1 VKLSEV
7 CDIQSGNAFKSK
19 EYVDEGIRV
28 IRITNVQKGEIVDDD
43 PKFLPLESKEKHA
56 KYLLEEGDILISQT
70 GNVGRVGRITSNL
83 LPAYLNQRV
92 AKISNNSPDDVYDD
106 YLFWILNN
114 ESFERDAVYDSS
126 GVAQKNLSM
135 KWINNYKIPLPSLS
149 EQKAIVAK
157 LDRAQRLI
165 DIDRK
170 MLAKYDEL
178 IQSVFLEMFGEV
190 FSNKTETPFED
201 HLGIKHGYA
210 FKSKWFDDEGDVP
223 VVKIGT
229 VNKSTVDFSEVQFL
243 DESYAEEYERF
254 KVYPG
259 DLLLSMT
266 GTVGKDDYANPC
278 VMTNDYGFYLLNQRV
293 VKLNYD
299 ENIFTKSFL
308 YHFFKQDYI
317 KRELT
322 KFSRGI
328 RQANLSNKD
337 IYGLSF
343 QKPDFDKQLQFEA
356 LCDKVEKEKR
366 SLKESTQK
374 SGELFSS
381 LVQGAFG

>member
-1 VKLSEV
+1 LFSNFTSAIRPKKEVEPKYVHYGLLNSYMRGGSELF
-7 CDIQSGNAFKSK
+7 QNKTT
-19 EYVDEGIRV
+19 GIRNLQLK
-28 IRITNVQKGEIVDDD
+28 R
-43 PKFLPLESKEKHA
+43 
-56 KYLLEEGDILISQT
+56 YLDK
-70 GNVGRVGRITSNL
+70 V
-83 LPAYLNQRV
+83 
-92 AKISNNSPDDVYDD
+92 
-106 YLFWILNN
+106 
-114 ESFERDAVYDSS
+114 
-126 GVAQKNLSM
+126 
-135 KWINNYKIPLPSLS
+135 KIPLPSLS

-165 DIDRK
+165 DIDRE
-170 MLAKYDEL
+170 MLAKYDDL
-178 IQSVFLEMFGEV
+178 IQSVFLDMFGEV
-190 FSNKTETPFED
+190 FSDKTKTPFED
-201 HLGIKHGYA
+201 HLDIKHGYA

-229 VNKSTVDFSEVQFL
+229 VNKSTVDFSDVQFL
-243 DESYAEEYERF
+243 DKSYAEEYERF

-278 VMTNDYGFYLLNQRV
+278 VMTEEYDFYLLNQRV

-299 ENIFTKSFL
+299 EKVFTKSFL

-337 IYGLSF
+337 IHGLSF
-343 QKPDFDKQLQFEA
+343 KKPDFDKQLQFEA

-366 SLKESTQK
+366 SLKDSTKK
-374 SGELFSS
+374 SEELFSS
-381 LVQGAFG
+381 LVQKAFR

>member
-1 VKLSEV
+1 MRGGSELF
-7 CDIQSGNAFKSK
+7 QNKTT
-19 EYVDEGIRV
+19 GIRNLQLK
-28 IRITNVQKGEIVDDD
+28 R
-43 PKFLPLESKEKHA
+43 
-56 KYLLEEGDILISQT
+56 YLDK
-70 GNVGRVGRITSNL
+70 V
-83 LPAYLNQRV
+83 
-92 AKISNNSPDDVYDD
+92 
-106 YLFWILNN
+106 
-114 ESFERDAVYDSS
+114 
-126 GVAQKNLSM
+126 
-135 KWINNYKIPLPSLS
+135 KIPLPSLS

-165 DIDRK
+165 DIDRE
-170 MLAKYDEL
+170 MLAKYDDL
-178 IQSVFLEMFGEV
+178 IQSVFLDMFGEV
-190 FSNKTETPFED
+190 FSDKTKTPFED
-201 HLGIKHGYA
+201 HLDIKHGYA

-229 VNKSTVDFSEVQFL
+229 VNKSTVDFSDVQFL
-243 DESYAEEYERF
+243 DKSYAEEYERF

-278 VMTNDYGFYLLNQRV
+278 VMTEEYDFYLLNQRV

-299 ENIFTKSFL
+299 EKVFTKSFL

-337 IYGLSF
+337 IHGLSF
-343 QKPDFDKQLQFEA
+343 KKPDFDKQLQFEA

-366 SLKESTQK
+366 SLKDSTKK
-374 SGELFSS
+374 SEELFSS
-381 LVQGAFG
+381 LVQKAFR